1 MNTASQKLAIILF
14 LNFAFSQIDGFVY
27 DSIRNEPIQNVN
39 ISAGDV
45 GTTSDKTGQ
54 FSLDMP
60 LGTAVEFSHIGYE
73 TVTIEG
79 RGGMSVNM
87 REKNNSV

>member
-1 MNTASQKLAIILF
+1 MITASQKLAITLF
-14 LNFAFSQIDGFVY
+14 LNFAFAQIDGSVF
-27 DSIRNEPIQNVN
+27 DSITNKPIQNVN

-73 TVTIEG
+73 TVKIEG
-79 RGGMSVNM
+79 RGGMSVSM
-87 REKNNSV
+87 REKIIYH